1 MTRAIAAALLVITSA
16 SATAAR
22 AGDHASLE
30 MGVNELRSLEYAKSI
45 SRVAVSDPNVLL
57 VHAGER
63 KLDLTGQSGGKTTL
77 VVWFE
82 SGESVGYDVH
92 VAGPVRAPEPEPVG
106 TRVEVGVGQQVTV
119 PAAGASRIM
128 LSDDGVARVKANG
141 ETLTVSGLKAGSAT
155 LIVTDGAG
163 AKTTYSIRVK

>member
-1 MTRAIAAALLVITSA
+1 MIRALALTLLVVASA
-16 SATAAR
+16 SAAR
-22 AGDHASLE
+22 AGEHATLE
-30 MGVNELRSLEYAKSI
+30 LGVNELRTLEYVKSI

-77 VVWFE
+77 VVWFD
-82 SGESVGYDVH
+82 SGESVGYDVR
-92 VAGPVRAPEPEPVG
+92 VAGPARVAEPEPVG
-106 TRVEVGVGQQVTV
+106 TRVDVGVGQQVTV

-128 LSDDGVARVKANG
+128 LSDDGIAKVKANG
-141 ETLTVSGLKAGSAT
+141 ETLTISGVKAGAAT

-163 AKTTYSIRVK
+163 GKTTYSIRVK